1 MAATAPT
8 QSTLITP
15 ATLGSPHATLS
26 GRVTTVGGLSARGV
40 HRILVLRPNHRLGNT
55 LLITAL
61 LSELERHFPGA
72 EVDVV
77 TGCEAASVVFA
88 GFRQVRRI
96 HQLTRRPGHHPLRLL
111 RLLHELRRSRYDLAI
126 DCVRGSRS
134 GRWLA
139 QWSGARQWLAP
150 PADAREL
157 EQADPAWRDAWARSC
172 GHFALDAVHVLRCA
186 LGVPEVAATEP
197 PRLRIALR
205 EDERAAGEATLVNLL
220 GTSPQAPRRG
230 RVLAIFPNATGSKRL
245 PGSWWQAFIDTLAA
259 HDPALRVIE
268 MVAAHGRSQLDGRFP
283 AFYSS
288 DVRRMAALIAACDA
302 YISADCGVMHLACAS
317 GTPTLG
323 LFTRPN
329 LARYRPYGPHDAAV
343 AVDEGADA
351 ALTAGSAIAFL
362 GALSVTPAGAP

>member
-1 MAATAPT
+1 MTPSVSSQSMLATSDALAVPDA
-8 QSTLITP
+8 SPVP
-15 ATLGSPHATLS
+15 AT
-26 GRVTTVGGLSARGV
+26 GRVTFGGLATRGV

-55 LLITAL
+55 LLITPL
-61 LSELERHFPGA
+61 LGELERHFPGA

-77 TGCEAASVVFA
+77 TGCEAAGEVFA

-111 RLLHELRRSRYDLAI
+111 RLLHSLRNNRYDLAI

-150 PADAREL
+150 PSDTREL
-157 EQADPAWRDAWARSC
+157 EQAGAAWREAWAQAP
-172 GHFALDAVHVLRCA
+172 GHFALDAVHALRCA
-186 LGVPEVAATEP
+186 LALPDATAH
-197 PRLRIALR
+197 PRLRIQLR
-205 EDERAAGEATLVNLL
+205 DDERRAGVATLADLL
-220 GTSPQAPRRG
+220 GTPVDASRRG
-230 RVLAIFPNATGSKRL
+230 RVVAIFPNATGSKRL
-245 PGSWWQAFIDTLAA
+245 PGSWWQDFIATLAA
-259 HDPALRVIE
+259 HDPALRVVE
-268 MVAAHGRSQLDGRFP
+268 MVAADGRSQLDGRFP

-302 YISADCGVMHLACAS
+302 YISADCGVMHLACAT

-329 LARYRPYGPHDAAV
+329 LARYRPYGPHDAAAAVHEGV
-343 AVDEGADA
+343 APA
-351 ALTAGSAIAFL
+351 AAAGSAIAFL
-362 GALSVTPAGAP
+362 GALPAVTAAPR

>member
-1 MAATAPT
+1 MVPPVPSQSMLTTPVAVPLSDAPPT
-8 QSTLITP
+8 
-15 ATLGSPHATLS
+15 
-26 GRVTTVGGLSARGV
+26 GRVTVGGLAARGV

-55 LLITAL
+55 LLVTPL

-77 TGCEAASVVFA
+77 TGCEAAADVFS

-111 RLLHELRRSRYDLAI
+111 RLLHGLRSSRYDLAI
-126 DCVRGSRS
+126 DCARGSRS

-150 PADAREL
+150 PAGAREL
-157 EQADPAWRDAWARSC
+157 EQANPAWREAWARAP
-172 GHFALDAVHVLRCA
+172 GHFALDAVHALRCA
-186 LGVPEVAATEP
+186 LAWPEAAAAP
-197 PRLRIALR
+197 QPLLRIQLR
-205 EDERAAGEATLVNLL
+205 EDERRAGQATLANLL
-220 GTSPQAPRRG
+220 GTPAEATRRG
-230 RVLAIFPNATGSKRL
+230 RVVAIFPNATGSKRL
-245 PGSWWQAFIDTLAA
+245 PGQWWRDFIETLAA
-259 HDPALRVIE
+259 HDPALRVVE
-268 MVAAHGRSQLDGRFP
+268 MVAADGRSQLDGHFP

-302 YISADCGVMHLACAS
+302 YISADCGVMHLACAT

-329 LARYRPYGPHDAAV
+329 LARYRPYGPHDAAA
-343 AVDEGADA
+343 AVDEGVVPTA
-351 ALTAGSAIAFL
+351 AAGTAIAFL
-362 GALSVTPAGAP
+362 GALPAVVTAPR

>member
-1 MAATAPT
+1 M
-8 QSTLITP
+8 
-15 ATLGSPHATLS
+15 
-26 GRVTTVGGLSARGV
+26 GGLSSRGV

-55 LLITAL
+55 LLVTPL

-77 TGCEAASVVFA
+77 TGCEAAGEVFA

-150 PADAREL
+150 PADTREL

-186 LGVPEVAATEP
+186 LGVPEVAATNP

-205 EDERAAGEATLVNLL
+205 DDERAAGAATLTNLL
-220 GTSPQAPRRG
+220 GTPAQAPRRG

-245 PGSWWQAFIDTLAA
+245 P
-259 HDPALRVIE
+259 
-268 MVAAHGRSQLDGRFP
+268 DGRFP

-329 LARYRPYGPHDAAV
+329 LARYRPYGPHDGAV

-362 GALSVTPAGAP
+362 GALPVAPASTP

>member
-1 MAATAPT
+1 MLT
-8 QSTLITP
+8 TP
-15 ATLGSPHATLS
+15 GALALPHAAVN
-26 GRVTTVGGLSARGV
+26 GRVATVGGLSTRGV
-40 HRILVLRPNHRLGNT
+40 HRILVLRPNHRLGNA

-77 TGCEAASVVFA
+77 TGCEAAGEVFA

-111 RLLHELRRSRYDLAI
+111 RLLHSLRNSRYDLAI

-134 GRWLA
+134 GRWLT

-157 EQADPAWRDAWARSC
+157 QHAEPAWREAWAQAP
-172 GHFALDAVHVLRCA
+172 GHFGLDAVHALRCA
-186 LGVPEVAATEP
+186 LALPDAAAQVQ
-197 PRLRIALR
+197 PRLRIPLR
-205 EDERAAGEATLVNLL
+205 DDERHVGVTTLSELLAAPVDA
-220 GTSPQAPRRG
+220 SPRG
-230 RVLAIFPNATGSKRL
+230 RVVAIFPDATGSKRL
-245 PGSWWQAFIDTLAA
+245 PGRWWLDFIAALAA
-259 HDPALRVIE
+259 HDPALRVVE
-268 MVAAHGRSQLDGRFP
+268 MVAAHGKSQLDGRFP

-288 DVRRMAALIAACDA
+288 NVRRMAALIAACDA
-302 YISADCGVMHLACAS
+302 YISADCGVMHLACAT

-343 AVDEGADA
+343 AVDASVEATA
-351 ALTAGSAIAFL
+351 TAGSAIAFL
-362 GALSVTPAGAP
+362 GALPAVTAAPR

>member
-1 MAATAPT
+1 MAAPVSP
-8 QSTLITP
+8 QSMLTTP
-15 ATLGSPHATLS
+15 GALALPHATVD
-26 GRVTTVGGLSARGV
+26 GRVTTIGGLSARGV

-77 TGCEAASVVFA
+77 TGCEAAGEVFA

-111 RLLHELRRSRYDLAI
+111 RLLHNLRNSRYDLAI

-150 PADAREL
+150 PSGAREL
-157 EQADPAWRDAWARSC
+157 ERADPAWRDAWARSC
-172 GHFALDAVHVLRCA
+172 GHFALDAVHALRCA
-186 LGVPEVAATEP
+186 LGVPEGAAIAP
-197 PRLRIALR
+197 PRLRIPLR
-205 EDERAAGEATLVNLL
+205 ENECRDGAATLADLL
-220 GTSPQAPRRG
+220 GTLADAPRRG
-230 RVLAIFPNATGSKRL
+230 RVVAIFPNATGSKRL
-245 PGSWWQAFIDTLAA
+245 PSRWWQEFIETLAA

-268 MVAAHGRSQLDGRFP
+268 MVAADGKSQLDGRFP

-302 YISADCGVMHLACAS
+302 YISADCGVMHLACAT

-343 AVDEGADA
+343 AVDDNAVPTVAAGA
-351 ALTAGSAIAFL
+351 AITFL
-362 GALSVTPAGAP
+362 GALPTTAAALR

>member
-1 MAATAPT
+1 MLTTPGALALPRAAEA
-8 QSTLITP
+8 
-15 ATLGSPHATLS
+15 
-26 GRVTTVGGLSARGV
+26 GRVTTLGGLSSRGV

-55 LLITAL
+55 LLVTPL

-77 TGCEAASVVFA
+77 TGCEAAGEVFA

-150 PADAREL
+150 PADTREL

-186 LGVPEVAATEP
+186 LGVPEVAATNP

-205 EDERAAGEATLVNLL
+205 DDERAAGEATLTNLL
-220 GTSPQAPRRG
+220 GTPAQAPRRG

-245 PGSWWQAFIDTLAA
+245 PGGWWQAFIDTLAA

-329 LARYRPYGPHDAAV
+329 LARYRPYGPHDGAV

-362 GALSVTPAGAP
+362 GALPVAPASAP